1 VNPPENS
8 RDAALRA
15 LKRQIEEQR
24 ARLDP
29 RVLELAAQAAA
40 LSQKP
45 SAAQQEGLV
54 PYDRAAAAEAVRLFL
69 QSHPDAAAFEKELVA
84 LLKLKSH

>member
-45 SAAQQEGLV
+45 AAVRQEGMV

-69 QSHPDAAAFEKELVA
+69 RMPPR
-84 LLKLKSH
+84 LKKSCWRF

>member
-1 VNPPENS
+1 MNPPENS

-15 LKRQIEEQR
+15 LKRQIAEQR

-29 RVLELAAQAAA
+29 RVLKLAAQAAA

-45 SAAQQEGLV
+45 SAAEQEGMV
-54 PYDRAAAAEAVRLFL
+54 PYDRATAAEAVRLFL
-69 QSHPDAAAFEKELVA
+69 QNHPDAAAFEKA
-84 LLKLKSH
+84 LLALLNPKSH